1 MSLQQKKSIF
11 LLLFFYT
18 IINSQRMDVD
28 EIER

>member
-11 LLLFFYT
+11 LLLIFYT